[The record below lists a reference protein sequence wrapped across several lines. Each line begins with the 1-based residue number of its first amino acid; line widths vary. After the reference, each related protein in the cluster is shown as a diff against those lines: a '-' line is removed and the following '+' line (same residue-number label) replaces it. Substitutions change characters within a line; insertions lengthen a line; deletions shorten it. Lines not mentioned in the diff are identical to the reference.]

1 MIKRILVPLD
11 GSMRAEQALRIVNDL
26 ALWQQIELVLLR
38 VTEREV
44 VPMPAYLGGMAIQA
58 DIASTARKKHTE
70 EYITGV
76 EGRQRALIKEVKS
89 IVGDGDPAE
98 VIVKTAKEEEV
109 DLVVMVTHGYG
120 LFERLMIGSVTE
132 KVVRLAPCPVF
143 AIRDEHLPENILVAL
158 DGTTYSEEILPLVY
172 ELANFFDSKVTLT
185 TVRRMRD
192 IPTMNDLGDLPQLD
206 RSLAENLLSIEAG
219 RPGQYLDSLRR
230 RALRDYDIEVEYEV
244 EVGDPGREIV
254 KVAER
259 KGCDV
264 IAMVTHGRVG
274 MDWLTKGSVTERVM
288 HNTDTAM
295 LILHKEE
302 ND

>member
-11 GSMRAEQALRIVNDL
+11 GSIRAEQALRIVNDL
-26 ALWQQIELVLLR
+26 ALWQQVELILLR
-38 VTEREV
+38 VMERDV
-44 VPMPAYLGGMAIQA
+44 VPMPAYLGGMAVNTAIVT
-58 DIASTARKKHTE
+58 TARKNHTQ
-70 EYITGV
+70 EYIAGV
-76 EGRQRALIKEVKS
+76 EGRVRAVIKEVKS
-89 IVGDGDPAE
+89 IVDDGDPAKI
-98 VIVKTAKEEEV
+98 IVKTAEEEKA
-109 DLVVMVTHGYG
+109 DLIVMVTHGYG

-132 KVVRLAPCPVF
+132 KVIRLAPCPVF
-143 AIRDEHLPENILVAL
+143 AIRDEHLPKNILVAL

-185 TVRRMRD
+185 TVRRMKD

-219 RPGQYLDSLRR
+219 RPGQYLDALRR
-230 RALRDYDIEVEYEV
+230 RALKDYDIEVDIEV

-302 ND
+302 NN

>member
-1 MIKRILVPLD
+1 MK
-11 GSMRAEQALRIVNDL
+11 AEQALRIVNDL
-26 ALWQQIELVLLR
+26 ALWQRVELILLR
-38 VTEREV
+38 VMEREV
-44 VPMPAYLGGMAIQA
+44 VPMPAYLGGMAVNA
-58 DIASTARKKHTE
+58 DIATKAHKNHTE

-76 EGRQRALIKEVKS
+76 EGRERALIKEVKS

-98 VIVKTAKEEEV
+98 VIVRTAEQENV
-109 DLVVMVTHGYG
+109 DLIVMVTHGYG

-132 KVVRLAPCPVF
+132 KVVRFAPCPVF

-158 DGTTYSEEILPLVY
+158 DGTPYSEEILPLVY
-172 ELANFFDSKVTLT
+172 ELANFFDAKVTLT
-185 TVRRMRD
+185 TVRRLKD
-192 IPTMNDLGDLPQLD
+192 IPTMNDLGDLPHLD
-206 RSLAENLLSIEAG
+206 RALAENLLSIEAG
-219 RPGQYLDSLRR
+219 RPGQYLDALRR
-230 RALRDYDIEVEYEV
+230 RALKDYDIEVDFEV

-259 KGCDV
+259 KECDV

-302 ND
+302 NE